1 MGGAS
6 YNIDRG
12 EKDRESSLGEPR
24 QAEVGPIYSPGNSE
38 SRKAQILEPTGW
50 VQGAEGSCVSF
61 PLLRLLQ
68 PRIRQIWVRK
78 LAQSLDSLCVPT
90 VSSNLSGSQG
100 PHLQKWG

>member
-6 YNIDRG
+6 YDIDRG

-24 QAEVGPIYSPGNSE
+24 QAEEGPIYSPGNSE

-61 PLLRLLQ
+61 PT
-68 PRIRQIWVRK
+68 PPSSP
-78 LAQSLDSLCVPT
+78 AQDQTDLGEKV
-90 VSSNLSGSQG
+90 VSVTR
-100 PHLQKWG
+100 